1 MIKQVDNSKLGQITS
16 VDSKF
21 LFTIPRYQRE
31 YTWGKE
37 QWETLFDDIM
47 ENDPGYFL
55 GSIIVIDRGT
65 NTATGITTFELVD
78 GQQRMTTLGI
88 LLCALYKAFKEVN
101 EDELEAYRR
110 DKFHNEKDNLLYRLI
125 LEDDSTNEFKMRI
138 VPQAQ
143 HNNLDDYRSLV
154 FSLADVGVSVPRPNN
169 AGNRRI
175 WKAFNLFY
183 GLIKNRLQDMDDAP
197 SRARALQSLLSKV
210 TSCILVTIH
219 VNDVSD
225 AYMLFESLNNRGIPL
240 TPVDLIKND
249 LLASCDDSETD
260 RVFFRWQGILRLIG
274 DNYAEQERFLR
285 QSYNACR
292 LKLNALFDQSNGAFP
307 LGNEA
312 TKSRL
317 IGIYGKLIANKDFD
331 ALKWLETCAKAYGTL
346 MLNDECPVDG
356 DLADALA
363 DLERVKGVPGYQLL
377 LALLLNREAL
387 KLSSNDIVDIT
398 RFLVRFFVRRHL
410 TDTPPTYALTRLF
423 TECAEKTNE
432 SGLTGAD
439 AIGYCEGLLKEASAN
454 DALFQDALEGKIYA
468 DNLDAARF
476 VLVTLAKP
484 SKTKER
490 SDFWE
495 RGRSGNYLWT
505 IEHILP
511 QGENLPSA
519 WVEMVGHGD
528 ADKAKQVQ
536 ENLVHTLGNL
546 TLTGYNSH
554 LSNMSFERKR
564 DRTNDAGEPIG
575 YRNGL
580 NLNKDLAERETWDER
595 SITERT
601 ERLVAE
607 ALRAFA
613 L

>member
-1 MIKQVDNSKLGQITS
+1 M
-16 VDSKF
+16 
-21 LFTIPRYQRE
+21 RR
-31 YTWGKE
+31 
-37 QWETLFDDIM
+37 
-47 ENDPGYFL
+47 
-55 GSIIVIDRGT
+55 
-65 NTATGITTFELVD
+65 
-78 GQQRMTTLGI
+78 
-88 LLCALYKAFKEVN
+88 
-101 EDELEAYRR
+101 EDE
-110 DKFHNEKDNLLYRLI
+110 
-125 LEDDSTNEFKMRI
+125 
-138 VPQAQ
+138 
-143 HNNLDDYRSLV
+143 
-154 FSLADVGVSVPRPNN
+154 
-169 AGNRRI
+169 
-175 WKAFNLFY
+175 
-183 GLIKNRLQDMDDAP
+183 
-197 SRARALQSLLSKV
+197 
-210 TSCILVTIH
+210 
-219 VNDVSD
+219 
-225 AYMLFESLNNRGIPL
+225 
-240 TPVDLIKND
+240 
-249 LLASCDDSETD
+249 
-260 RVFFRWQGILRLIG
+260 
-274 DNYAEQERFLR
+274 
-285 QSYNACR
+285 
-292 LKLNALFDQSNGAFP
+292 
-307 LGNEA
+307 
-312 TKSRL
+312 
-317 IGIYGKLIANKDFD
+317 
-331 ALKWLETCAKAYGTL
+331 
-346 MLNDECPVDG
+346 
-356 DLADALA
+356 
-363 DLERVKGVPGYQLL
+363 
-377 LALLLNREAL
+377 REW
-387 KLSSNDIVDIT
+387 T
-398 RFLVRFFVRRHL
+398 
-410 TDTPPTYALTRLF
+410 
-423 TECAEKTNE
+423 
-432 SGLTGAD
+432 D
-439 AIGYCEGLLKEASAN
+439 AIGYCEGLLKGASAN

-546 TLTGYNSH
+546 TLTGYNSQ